1 MLCMLKVVSSKKK
14 KGSKGFNT
22 LVRRVNS
29 FLETIA
35 MNLK

>member
-14 KGSKGFNT
+14 GSKGFNT
-22 LVRRVNS
+22 LVSPVNS

-35 MNLK
+35 MNPK